1 MNHFFLV
8 AVIKR
13 LRHVQHV
20 ARPLLLAEGPPA
32 QVLVQL
38 PPRGELE
45 DEVDSPFVVKVAEQ
59 SQNIPV
65 PERNKPK
72 EDRTAQKVL
81 GQNKTKIV
89 KKNITKIIKS
99 S

>member
-1 MNHFFLV
+1 MFTAAFPRIIHATTPRKPPYVLKSDDTRALRAAHTRQAKPTHTRTHLEIPVNHFFLV

-38 PPRGELE
+38 SPRGEL
-45 DEVDSPFVVKVAEQ
+45 
-59 SQNIPV
+59 
-65 PERNKPK
+65 
-72 EDRTAQKVL
+72 
-81 GQNKTKIV
+81 
-89 KKNITKIIKS
+89 
-99 S
+99 